1 MRKLATALAAAAVTL
16 LVLTGLSAAPAD
28 AAEPGTEAQFVAA
41 INNVRAGRGL
51 PPLAVHNELVGV
63 ARNWTDQMVAA
74 GAISHNPNLANA
86 VSANW
91 AVLGENVG
99 VGYDVD
105 GLMQAFINSAAH
117 YRNLVEPRYDTIG
130 VGVTWGPDGRMY
142 TTHVFMDL
150 ADSPAPPPAP
160 APAPAPA
167 PPAPP
172 RRARTGT
179 CTPRRAGTPAA
190 ADHPPGRRCPPA
202 RGRGAGR
209 RGLAQRRRRLTTLV
223 GRCLAAA
230 GLQRMP

>member
-1 MRKLATALAAAAVTL
+1 MRKLATAVAAAAVTL
-16 LVLTGLSAAPAD
+16 LVLAGLSTAPAD

-51 PPLAVHNELVGV
+51 ATLAVHSELVGV
-63 ARNWTDQMVAA
+63 ARNWTDAMAGA
-74 GAISHNPNLANA
+74 GAISHNPNLASQ

-105 GLMQAFINSAAH
+105 GLMQAFIDSAAH
-117 YRNLVEPRYDTIG
+117 YRNIVEPRFDTIG

-150 ADSPAPPPAP
+150 ADGPAPPPPAP

-167 PPAPP
+167 PPASHAPAPAPAPEPAPAPP
-172 RRARTGT
+172 AEPAPPPPPI
-179 CTPRRAGTPAA
+179 TPPAA
-190 ADHPPGRRCPPA
+190 AAP
-202 RGRGAGR
+202 
-209 RGLAQRRRRLTTLV
+209 QRV
-223 GRCLAAA
+223 AAVLAAVASLNA
-230 GLQRMP
+230 GVD

>member
-1 MRKLATALAAAAVTL
+1 MRKLATALAAAAVAL

-41 INNVRAGRGL
+41 VNNVRAGRGL

-74 GAISHNPNLANA
+74 GGISHNPNLANA

-150 ADSPAPPPAP
+150 ADSSAPPPAP

-172 RRARTGT
+172 PAPEPAPAPPAEPAPPPPPI
-179 CTPRRAGTPAA
+179 TPPAA
-190 ADHPPGRRCPPA
+190 AAP
-202 RGRGAGR
+202 
-209 RGLAQRRRRLTTLV
+209 QRV
-223 GRCLAAA
+223 AAVLAAVASLNA
-230 GLQRMP
+230 GVD

>member
-16 LVLTGLSAAPAD
+16 LVLTGLSAAPTD

-41 INNVRAGRGL
+41 VNNVRAGRGL

-74 GAISHNPNLANA
+74 GAISHNPNLANM

-130 VGVTWGPDGRMY
+130 VGVTWSPDGRMF
-142 TTHVFMDL
+142 TTHLFMDL

-160 APAPAPA
+160 GPAPAPSPAPA

-172 RRARTGT
+172 PAPEPAPAPPAEPAPPPPPI
-179 CTPRRAGTPAA
+179 TPPAA
-190 ADHPPGRRCPPA
+190 AAP
-202 RGRGAGR
+202 
-209 RGLAQRRRRLTTLV
+209 QRV
-223 GRCLAAA
+223 AAVLAAVASLNA
-230 GLQRMP
+230 GVD

>member
-41 INNVRAGRGL
+41 VNNVRAGRGL

-74 GAISHNPNLANA
+74 GGISHNPNLANA

-150 ADSPAPPPAP
+150 ADSSAPPPAP

-172 RRARTGT
+172 PAPEPAPAPPAEPAPPPPPI
-179 CTPRRAGTPAA
+179 TPPAA
-190 ADHPPGRRCPPA
+190 AAP
-202 RGRGAGR
+202 
-209 RGLAQRRRRLTTLV
+209 QRV
-223 GRCLAAA
+223 AAVLAAVASLNA
-230 GLQRMP
+230 GVD